1 MITGLNHITIAV
13 KDLERSF
20 QFYKEILEFKPLIRH
35 SQGAYFLAGD
45 FWFCMDLDSRTRA
58 APLPEYTHF
67 AFSVSSE
74 NFENL
79 SAQIKKSGAKIWK
92 ENVSEGD
99 SLYFMDPDGHKLEIH
114 VGSWK
119 TRIESIMKRPW
130 SDSIEYFNVSNSVDS
145 SIVIRPAHD
154 HEACFLSG
162 LAVRSKSYWP
172 YPPDYLEKCYN
183 VLKVT
188 SEDIRNWPVGVS
200 ELNGEII
207 GFFALKTV
215 SDENRLDHLWIDP
228 RFVGKG
234 VGKSLFKEAVLA
246 AKRIGWSQF
255 RIASDPYAE
264 PFYLKMGAKNVG
276 SVQSNIRPNLLLP
289 HMEIWFD

>member
-79 SAQIKKSGAKIWK
+79 STQIKKSGAKIWK

-130 SDSIEYFNVSNSVDS
+130 SDSIEYFDVSNSVD
-145 SIVIRPAHD
+145 
-154 HEACFLSG
+154 
-162 LAVRSKSYWP
+162 
-172 YPPDYLEKCYN
+172 
-183 VLKVT
+183 VT